1 MVGLE
6 EDVDYYNSNCQ
17 EEEVVEGMNLAI
29 KGPDEN
35 DHTDQL

>member
-17 EEEVVEGMNLAI
+17 EEVVKEMNLAI
-29 KGPDEN
+29 KGPDEK